1 MYQCHILMP
10 SFMSFSNSSS
20 LSIRDCNREPS
31 QDCQRVL
38 LFRGLNVAAGQE
50 ESLTSGIVFNSVCSH
65 NKVAG

>member
-10 SFMSFSNSSS
+10 SFMSFSNGSS